1 MFLDKASP
9 LFGKINVYPPEG
21 GKQRVEIYIRLD
33 QRVENMEIGIAIDGS
48 ASMQPLFAANLP
60 KAFRQPGSNVME
72 PVVRRLCNFVC
83 DYSGDGT
90 VLPIYWA
97 VGNGGKEIEPIGKV
111 SGAASKTLPVEGPKS
126 SWGGHTSLLPALDYF
141 LSEFSQANWV
151 IVLFITDGRI
161 EDLDAVVA
169 RAMEVGKEVV
179 AEKKRKFKFVVVGLT
194 HAGVRETEIEAM
206 KENLEKLDN
215 MFDGTELEG
224 KVDLWDCKLA
234 EQMNELQDIWDEVD
248 FGITIPGN
256 AQISDDRGNVIQS
269 YSDGIPQRMEF
280 SVSPETSSVTIEI
293 AGETIVQP
301 LS

>member
-1 MFLDKASP
+1 MFLEKASP

-21 GKQRVEIYIRLD
+21 GKQRVEIYIRLN
-33 QRVENMEIGIAIDGS
+33 QQVEDMEIGIAIDGS

-72 PVVRRLCNFVC
+72 PVVRRLCSFVC

-97 VGNGGKEIEPIGKV
+97 VGNGGQEIEPIGKV
-111 SGAASKTLPVEGPKS
+111 SAAASETLPVEGPKR
-126 SWGGHTSLLPALDYF
+126 WGGKTYLLPALDYF

-151 IVLFITDGRI
+151 IVLFITDGVI
-161 EDLDAVVA
+161 NDLDAVID
-169 RAMEVGKEVV
+169 RTMEVGKEVL
-179 AEKKRKFKFVVVGLT
+179 AGKRKFKFVVVGLI
-194 HAGVRETEIEAM
+194 HAGVKETETEAM

-215 MFDGTELEG
+215 MFDGTDLEVE
-224 KVDLWDCKLA
+224 VDLWDCKLA
-234 EQMNELQDIWDEVD
+234 DQMNELQDIWDEVD

-256 AQISDDRGNVIQS
+256 AQIRDDQGNVIKS

-280 SVSPETSSVTIEI
+280 FVSPETSSVKIEI

-301 LS
+301 LR